1 MPRVVV
7 KENEDLDSA
16 MRRFKRQVNNSGVL
30 AAARSREFYVK
41 PGVKRR
47 LKSEAARKKRKK

>member
-16 MRRFKRQVNNSGVL
+16 LRRFKRQVNNSGVL
-30 AAARSREFYVK
+30 AKCRAKEFYVK
-41 PGVKRR
+41 PGVARR
-47 LKSEAARKKRKK
+47 EESNG